1 MKGKKRIIIGLIV
14 VSLIF
19 ASLYFDSQISRTVS
33 EFRNE
38 TLDKFFIWITF
49 VSSEIIIFFVLTTFL
64 IWREKKRRW
73 IAPLWASLGISALV
87 SFILKITI
95 QRPRPFQLG
104 LVSLLPSLQEAS
116 YSVWNFSFPSFQT
129 MLAFSAIPIIS
140 EQFPKLKYIWIG
152 FAVLIGFSRLYFGLH
167 FLSDVLAGGFIG
179 CVIGMI
185 VVYIEKD
192 NKFGE
197 KLYNKIRRR

>member
-73 IAPLWASLGISALV
+73 IAPLWASLGISALA

-95 QRPRPFQLG
+95 QRARPFQLG